1 MNFNGL
7 GANTLPP
14 RVRGHYGCA
23 MTNAPLSAAP
33 DSPLRLLPK
42 VELHCHVEGT
52 ARASTV
58 AELAAKHGVPLGVD
72 DPDDLYTYDSLADF
86 LNAFGTVCSAFVES
100 QDFHRLA
107 YEAAEDAAAAG
118 TRYREMFF
126 SPGFHLDRGVPFET
140 MWSGIV
146 AGVAEGETDHGVRTR
161 LIMDIDKPK
170 GIGPAMA
177 LLEVARTADRDL
189 LLGLGG
195 DSTERG
201 LDHRMFEPLIK
212 EANNL
217 GFKTC
222 FHCGEDGPA
231 ENIAVM
237 VEAGI
242 DRIDHGTHLL
252 DMPELVKRVV
262 DEQIPLTSCPSSN
275 VEIGIVESLT
285 AHPFADQLAA
295 GALVTLN
302 SDDPTFFRFDLADE
316 YERIAAEFAFDYDA
330 MVGIRDNAIEA
341 SWLDDTDKA
350 ALRAELGA

>member
-1 MNFNGL
+1 MN
-7 GANTLPP
+7 
-14 RVRGHYGCA
+14 A
-23 MTNAPLSAAP
+23 MLTAAP

-52 ARASTV
+52 ARAATV

-72 DPDDLYTYDSLADF
+72 DPDDLYTYESLADF
-86 LNAFGTVCSAFVES
+86 LSAFATVCSAFVDAE
-100 QDFHRLA
+100 DFHRLA

-126 SPGFHLDRGVPFET
+126 SPGFHLDRGVPFHT
-140 MWSGIV
+140 MWAGLV
-146 AGVAEGETDHGVRTR
+146 AGIADGEADHGVRTR
-161 LIMDIDKPK
+161 LIMDVDKPK

-177 LLEVARTADRDL
+177 LLETARVADRDI
-189 LLGLGG
+189 LLGVGG

-212 EANNL
+212 EAHNL
-217 GFKTC
+217 GLKTC

-237 VEAGI
+237 VAAGI
-242 DRIDHGTHLL
+242 DRIDHGTWLL
-252 DMPELVKRVV
+252 DSPELTKRVV

-275 VEIGIVESLT
+275 NEIGIVDSLE

-316 YERIAAEFAFDYDA
+316 YERIAAVFDYDYAA
-330 MVGIRDNAIEA
+330 MVAIRDNAVEA
-341 SWLDDTDKA
+341 SWLDDTGKA

>member
-1 MNFNGL
+1 
-7 GANTLPP
+7 
-14 RVRGHYGCA
+14 
-23 MTNAPLSAAP
+23 MTNALGSAAH
-33 DSPLRLLPK
+33 DAPLRLLPK

-52 ARASTV
+52 ARAATV

-72 DPDDLYTYDSLADF
+72 DPDDLYTYESLADF
-86 LNAFGTVCSAFVES
+86 LAAFATVCSAFVEAE
-100 QDFHRLA
+100 DFHRLA

-126 SPGFHLDRGVPFET
+126 SPGFHLDRGIRFDT

-146 AGVAEGETDHGVRTR
+146 AGIADGEADHGVRTR

-177 LLEVARTADRDL
+177 LLEVARVADRDI
-189 LLGLGG
+189 LLGIGG

-201 LDHRMFEPLIK
+201 VDHHMFEPLIR
-212 EANNL
+212 EAKKMGL
-217 GFKTC
+217 KTC

-231 ENIAVM
+231 ENIAIM
-237 VEAGI
+237 VEAGV
-242 DRIDHGTHLL
+242 DRIDHGTRLL
-252 DMPELVKRVV
+252 DLPDLVKRVV

-275 VEIGIVESLT
+275 VELNIVESLE
-285 AHPFADQLAA
+285 AHPFAKQLDA

-316 YERIAAEFAFDYDA
+316 YERVASAFDFDEA
-330 MVGIRDNAIEA
+330 TMLKIRDNAIDA
-341 SWLDDTDKA
+341 AWLDDSDKA

>member
-1 MNFNGL
+1 
-7 GANTLPP
+7 
-14 RVRGHYGCA
+14 
-23 MTNAPLSAAP
+23 MTSDSVSAAA
-33 DSPLRLLPK
+33 DSALRLLPK
-42 VELHCHVEGT
+42 VELHCHVEGA

-72 DPDDLYTYDSLADF
+72 DPDDLYTYESLADF
-86 LNAFGTVCSAFVES
+86 LAAFGTVCSAFVDA

-126 SPGFHLDRGVPFET
+126 SPGFHLDRGIRFDT
-140 MWSGIV
+140 LWSGLV
-146 AGVAEGETDHGVRTR
+146 AGIADGEADHGVRTR
-161 LIMDIDKPK
+161 LIMDVDKPK

-177 LLEVARTADRDL
+177 LLEAARVADRDI
-189 LLGLGG
+189 LLGVGG

-201 LDHRMFEPLIK
+201 VDHHMFEPLIR
-212 EANNL
+212 EAKNMGL
-217 GFKTC
+217 KTC

-231 ENIAVM
+231 ENIAIM
-237 VEAGI
+237 VDAGV
-242 DRIDHGTHLL
+242 DRIDHGTRLL
-252 DMPELVKRVV
+252 DLPDLAKRVV

-275 VEIGIVESLT
+275 VELNIVDSLE

-316 YERIAAEFAFDYDA
+316 YERVAAAFGFDHDA
-330 MVGIRDNAIEA
+330 MVKIRDNAIDA
-341 SWLDDTDKA
+341 AWLDDSDKA
-350 ALRAELGA
+350 ALRSELGA